1 MSLKRNITHLVSYQ
15 VLTWIV
21 TFLFLIYAP
30 RKLGTEAMGA
40 FGYAVAY
47 VGFFTL
53 IAGLGTSTI
62 LVRDIAREAG
72 RLSQLVY
79 NAVLMKVVTAI
90 VVPLV
95 GIALAWAIGNRGDR
109 MALIAIGFA
118 GMVFASLTEVAV
130 GALNGLEI
138 ISKPALLTVVQTY
151 IASGGGVLAVL
162 LGYGIIAYGSIVT
175 VAALIPMLASLA
187 MLRPH
192 VHRPVHVDRAII
204 RHLIRGGIPL
214 MTLTVFNVIYGTIDV
229 PILGAIAGDT
239 EVGWYTVAYRW
250 VGIPIFITTAVVTS
264 YFPRFA
270 AHGSPMTPEYPR
282 YVNQAIRIVMLAS
295 VPCSVGL
302 AMVAD
307 DLIHL
312 VYKADFYPSISL
324 IQILSIHIPLAAL
337 DTVLATALI
346 AANQQRRY
354 LYVALG
360 AAILN
365 PIGCVLLIHW
375 ADGRYA
381 NAAIGAAI
389 VTVATEAYILIGA
402 LRLKAPGVFDGAAI
416 VETIRIIAAGL
427 AMVPVLLAARST
439 PLAVQVALGA
449 ATYPIALL
457 LFRAVRLDEIRRL
470 IASSPLGRRRQVPEP
485 ID

>member
-1 MSLKRNITHLVSYQ
+1 MSLKRNLVHLLTYQ
-15 VLTWIV
+15 LMTWIV

-30 RKLGTEAMGA
+30 RKLGTDAMGA
-40 FGYAVAY
+40 YGYAVAY

-53 IAGLGTSTI
+53 IAGLGTSTV
-62 LVRDIAREAG
+62 LVRDVARDAG
-72 RLSQLVY
+72 RLSPLVY
-79 NAVLMKVVTAI
+79 NALLMKVVTGVAVP
-90 VVPLV
+90 VVGV
-95 GIALAWAIGNRGDR
+95 ALAWAIGNRGDR
-109 MALIAIGFA
+109 LALIAIGFG
-118 GMVFASLTEVAV
+118 GMVFVSLMEVAT

-138 ISKPALLTVVQTY
+138 ISRPALLIVVQTY

-162 LGYGIIAYGSIVT
+162 LGYGILVYGSIVT
-175 VAALIPMLASLA
+175 LAALVAMLASLV

-192 VHRPVHVDRAII
+192 VHRPFHIDRGIL
-204 RHLIRGGIPL
+204 RHLVRAGIPL
-214 MTLTVFNVIYGTIDV
+214 MTLTVFNVVYGTIDV
-229 PILGAIAGDT
+229 PILGAIASDT

-250 VGIPIFITTAVVTS
+250 VGIPIFISTAVMTS

-282 YVNQAIRIVMLAS
+282 YVNQAIRIVMLGS
-295 VPCSVGL
+295 VPCSIGL

-307 DLIHL
+307 DLIRL
-312 VYKADFYPSISL
+312 IYQPDFYPSISL
-324 IQILSIHIPLAAL
+324 IQILSLHIPLAAL

-360 AAILN
+360 AAVLN
-365 PIGCVLLIHW
+365 PFACVALIHW
-375 ADGRYA
+375 AQGRYA

-389 VTVATEAYILIGA
+389 VTVATEAYILVGA
-402 LRLKAPGVFDGAAI
+402 LRLKAPGVFDRAAI
-416 VETIRIIAAGL
+416 VETVRIIAAGL
-427 AMVPVLLAARST
+427 AMIPVLLLARST
-439 PLAVQVALGA
+439 PLVVQVLLGA

-457 LFRAVRLDEIRRL
+457 LFRAVRLDEIHRL
-470 IASSPLGRRRQVPEP
+470 IDSSPLGRRRNVPEP